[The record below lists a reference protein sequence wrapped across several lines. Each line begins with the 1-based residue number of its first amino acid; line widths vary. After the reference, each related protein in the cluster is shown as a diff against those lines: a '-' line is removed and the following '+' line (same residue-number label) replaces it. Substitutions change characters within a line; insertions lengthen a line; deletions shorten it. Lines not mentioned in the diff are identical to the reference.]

1 MPARKTPQPVPLSAH
16 SFRTVMMHM
25 KMQITAFLARR
36 PHRSFQLTRQRDY
49 RRTLAMPG
57 YWKFTLEVSR
67 MLWRHK
73 KLFGLLALLYMVLY
87 VLLVGIVS
95 QDTYQQLSSTVG
107 DISSGNLGTF
117 AQGAALYVTVLTS
130 GMSGALDAS
139 KQTYAGLLGLL
150 LWLTV
155 VWLLRAVIAG
165 KAPKLRDGLYNAGSP
180 IVATLLVAIIMVLQA
195 LPVGLASV
203 AYGAATA
210 SGMLDGGVEAML
222 FWMVFALLV
231 ALSLYWMTSTFIAL
245 VIITLPGMYPAKALR
260 AAGDLVL
267 GRRLRIL
274 WRILWLFLVLL
285 ISWTVVVLPVI
296 LFDAWIKSVWS
307 LVRNIPL
314 VPVTLLVMT
323 SVSLVFAAA
332 YVYLLYRRIVDD
344 DTRAGQN

>member
-1 MPARKTPQPVPLSAH
+1 MPARKTPQPVPLSAQ

-25 KMQITAFLARR
+25 KMQVTAFLARR

-57 YWKFTLEVSR
+57 YWKFTFEVSR

-95 QDTYQQLSSTVG
+95 QDTYQQLSSTVD

-210 SGMLDGGVEAML
+210 SGVLDGGVEAML